1 MGSRRS
7 GRFFLSG
14 VCLLAVHI
22 SPCWLFPRRNVLLP
36 VLATAA
42 TTWPSYAE
50 VRSDGFSY
58 ETLVPGSPGTEPR
71 DGPAKKY
78 AKIWLKFVGH
88 LNSFEGPVFDSSMLR
103 GLRSPLMI
111 FWRHPFPVSRA
122 SNVAAFESN
131 AREDYVEITVDL
143 DDSFGPAMWEAVHRM
158 KVGEKGRF
166 VQPPNLSF
174 GEGQMAIEGL
184 WGGMLWG
191 GMNLVREGVN
201 ASSFEAKEGTPQSK
215 PEEGGLEEVPAD
227 EEEARKAQPRA
238 GAQLT
243 PETMLQLGAAFE
255 RQPFGSDTC
264 AIHSLNN
271 LLQPKRS
278 SEEAA
283 AKLQEALQAAAKD
296 EQNEEKETGISSH
309 GSQPFKCGMKGME
322 SWVSTTGVVGPFS
335 MATLRAAET
344 ESREEEMACRG
355 FVPPRVTQLSLLRA
369 DSGLSWQGAEQ
380 RTGMFDVEAV
390 KLAARSN
397 GFEDRISRVIDV
409 EPKPVWQESEVSSYL
424 AAAKDLKER
433 WFRGFLV
440 YERIP
445 GRAMHY
451 YSILYWPSDGDDSPR
466 NRLLKT
472 EDVISLH
479 DQMLGDETATTEDD
493 RFVPLGDVHAE
504 TELDACRWNVALAA
518 RHLLEAPRHV
528 SHELQV
534 LQLVV
539 SEEEARAS
547 LEATEWNF
555 AEAVRHQS
563 QRLLNHGKASSE
575 EQPDT
580 QRHLGSADSLSL
592 TDWDSRRSAEL
603 LLLQERAQ
611 VEVGG
616 DISLSAAAAALKESS
631 SVHQALLILQLIH
644 EIHKEKDQQV
654 DEAFAAR
661 LLRHADGEVS
671 TARQMAEVLHQFPSV
686 PLAICA
692 EALRRGEEAAA
703 ACMLLKDFEDQV
715 CSLVASLATR
725 VSSTKGKESASILT
739 TAECQEISRLALEA
753 ASWNPDVA
761 FTLAESHALS
771 LIQMRREIAFL
782 LQPGR
787 SQAVATLQAEEE
799 PGEVA
804 TALSALDAM
813 NDLQNLPPS
822 VLLAQLQDCDMNPS
836 AAARQLVAQQTG
848 ADGYEGK
855 VRPAPAPPP
864 PVPPVPPVRPRP
876 AEPRMSRLSP
886 RKKKDGTGRKGKD
899 GKDCVTM

>member
-1 MGSRRS
+1 MAAEDFKSQLLGILHSAASEVTLASHQAWVGEILAALKAEGEEIHVPQDFAESQIESARLL
-7 GRFFLSG
+7 FLACG
-14 VCLLAVHI
+14 LEDEGDT
-22 SPCWLFPRRNVLLP
+22 FRLP
-36 VLATAA
+36 AEGQEVPLATAFLA
-42 TTWPSYAE
+42 EYAAQ
-50 VRSDGFSY
+50 
-58 ETLVPGSPGTEPR
+58 L
-71 DGPAKKY
+71 
-78 AKIWLKFVGH
+78 
-88 LNSFEGPVFDSSMLR
+88 
-103 GLRSPLMI
+103 
-111 FWRHPFPVSRA
+111 
-122 SNVAAFESN
+122 
-131 AREDYVEITVDL
+131 
-143 DDSFGPAMWEAVHRM
+143 
-158 KVGEKGRF
+158 
-166 VQPPNLSF
+166 
-174 GEGQMAIEGL
+174 
-184 WGGMLWG
+184 
-191 GMNLVREGVN
+191 
-201 ASSFEAKEGTPQSK
+201 AKEGTPQSR
-215 PEEGGLEEVPAD
+215 PEEGLEEVPAD
-227 EEEARKAQPRA
+227 AKDVNISWRSEALAEMLSKTWQEEEARKAHPRA
-238 GAQLT
+238 GSRLT
-243 PETMLQLGAAFE
+243 REMMLQLGAAFE
-255 RQPFGSDTC
+255 RQPFGSDSC

-296 EQNEEKETGISSH
+296 EQNEEKE
-309 GSQPFKCGMKGME
+309 

-335 MATLRAAET
+335 MATLRAAES

-355 FVPPRVTQLSLLRA
+355 FVPPKVTQLSLLRA
-369 DSGLSWQGAEQ
+369 DSGLSWKGAEQ

-397 GFEDRISRVIDV
+397 GYEVIDV
-409 EPKPVWQESEVSSYL
+409 EPKPLWQESEVSSYL
-424 AAAKDLKER
+424 SAAKDLKER

-440 YERIP
+440 HERIP

-451 YSILYWPSDGDDSPR
+451 YSILYWPSEPSETETSESWMILDSLDRDDSPR
-466 NRLLKT
+466 NRLLTT

-479 DQMLGDETATTEDD
+479 DQNGEFFRSWLLRWYPVVDRHAAIESLQAAVSRGMTQATTEDD
-493 RFVPLGDVHAE
+493 SSPLSEVHAE

-518 RHLLEAPRHV
+518 RRLLEASRHV
-528 SHELQV
+528 GHELQV

-555 AEAVRHQS
+555 AEAVQHQS
-563 QRLLNHGKASSE
+563 QRLLNHAKASSE
-575 EQPDT
+575 EPS
-580 QRHLGSADSLSL
+580 LAAVSAYAALSL

-611 VEVGG
+611 VAVGG

-631 SVHQALLILQLIH
+631 SVHQALLIIQLIH
-644 EIHKEKDQQV
+644 EINKDQVDQDQQRDQFSI

-671 TARQMAEVLHQFPSV
+671 TARQMAQVLRQFPSV

-692 EALRRGEEAAA
+692 EALRRGESAAA

-715 CSLVASLATR
+715 CSLVSSLATR

-739 TAECQEISRLALEA
+739 TAECQEISRLALES

-771 LIQMRREIAFL
+771 LIQVRREIALL
-782 LQPGR
+782 LQAGR
-787 SQAVATLQAEEE
+787 SQAVATLQSEE

-848 ADGYEGK
+848 TGGYEGEGK
-855 VRPAPAPPP
+855 PRPAPPPP
-864 PVPPVPPVRPRP
+864 PVPPVPARPRP
-876 AEPRMSRLSP
+876 AERMSRLSP